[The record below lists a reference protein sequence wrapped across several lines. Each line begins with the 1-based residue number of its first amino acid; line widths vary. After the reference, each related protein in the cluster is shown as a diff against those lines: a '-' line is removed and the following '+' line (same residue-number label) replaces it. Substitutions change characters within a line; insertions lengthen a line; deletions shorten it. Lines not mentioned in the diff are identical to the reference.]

1 MRLPP
6 KINSAAQAVLN
17 GGVASTIFNI
27 FRGRFTFAAIVFST
41 IGIYGWLHL
50 NRDLT
55 SYALF
60 VGSVQTLLAVHSCKE
75 DWRDYKN
82 RQLNMQQQNTTVV
95 VDNNISNK

>member
-1 MRLPP
+1 MQLSP

-27 FRGRFTFAAIVFST
+27 FRGRFTFAAIVFSA

-55 SYALF
+55 SYALL
-60 VGSVQTLLAVHSCKE
+60 VGAVQTLLACHSVKE
-75 DWRDYKN
+75 DWRDFKN
-82 RQLNMQQQNTTVV
+82 RQLDIQEKQSCPPSSQ
-95 VDNNISNK
+95 SS